1 MEPDLIVS
9 AKSIAAG
16 LPLGAVTAAR
26 KLWMPPPPAAWR
38 DLRRQSGGLRG
49 GAGGAEDVRRRATCC
64 PRGPDWR
71 VDRSPHPRVGG
82 AIPLIGDIRGMG
94 AMRAFELVRDRGTR
108 KPAKE
113 ETENIIKY
121 CWQHGLII
129 LSAGTYGNVIRLLLP
144 LVVTDDQLEEGFSVL
159 EAGLASVSA
168 PAAVAIR
175 N

>member
-1 MEPDLIVS
+1 
-9 AKSIAAG
+9 
-16 LPLGAVTAAR
+16 
-26 KLWMPPPPAAWR
+26 
-38 DLRRQSGGLRG
+38 
-49 GAGGAEDVRRRATCC
+49 
-64 PRGPDWR
+64 
-71 VDRSPHPRVGG
+71 
-82 AIPLIGDIRGMG
+82 
-94 AMRAFELVRDRGTR
+94 MRAFELVRDRGTR

-159 EAGLASVSA
+159 AAALASVSA
-168 PAAVAIR
+168 PAGVAIR